1 MANNI
6 VRIGSRFMD
15 KDSGEKFIV
24 TDITINTISHR
35 VLVYY
40 EDSQRNEDYISLEEL
55 CRLVKSGD
63 IKVL

>member
-1 MANNI
+1 MANSI
-6 VRIGSRFMD
+6 VRVGSRFMD

-55 CRLVKSGD
+55 CRLVKSGN